1 MPTPI
6 RLFVKYVDALNY
18 YVGRFAMY
26 LFFVLGACLLYST
39 FSRVV
44 LGVPVNWVLEMSQ
57 FLLSAYYLLGGAYA
71 MQQGAHVRMDLFF
84 DRLSPR
90 RKAITDMITILFII
104 FYLCVMVMGGISSTN
119 YAIVYSQKNYTAW
132 APVLWPIKLIMT
144 VGIFLLLLQCVSN
157 FFKDWASW
165 RGSQSTP
172 LRVLRLRKATTYE
185 LRIHHTL
192 YVRHDDGAADD
203 GSARLRCDRVC
214 GHHRRTSAL
223 G

>member
-1 MPTPI
+1 MPKPI
-6 RLFVKYVDALNY
+6 RLFVKYVDALNH

-84 DRLSPR
+84 DRLNPR
-90 RKAITDMITILFII
+90 KKAITDMITILFII
-104 FYLCVMVMGGISSTN
+104 FYLGVMVMGGISSTN
-119 YAIVYSQKNYTAW
+119 YAITYSQKNYTAW

-144 VGIFLLLLQCVSN
+144 LGIFLLLLQCISN
-157 FFKDWASW
+157 FFKDWASL
-165 RGSQSTP
+165 RGKPINTIAGP
-172 LRVLRLRKATTYE
+172 AIE
-185 LRIHHTL
+185 E
-192 YVRHDDGAADD
+192 
-203 GSARLRCDRVC
+203 
-214 GHHRRTSAL
+214 GHHI
-223 G
+223 